1 MSTTFKTESGLTLQL
16 INLKGKMYLPV
27 QQRVL
32 WFRHE
37 KPTWTIESEL
47 VTYNDKMCLAKAT
60 IKDEA
65 GKIVSN
71 DFKLETTSDF
81 KDHIEKSVTGAI
93 GRALALCGYGTQ
105 YAVELDE
112 GDDVCDGPVQTQ
124 PAAQKQKPANDFP
137 PFDDEPPFPGEEFSQ
152 SATPQEDQS
161 IRVLVKN
168 QTNIPT
174 GVYKLG
180 IPESVAKRLAESSDA
195 AKLNEVMGWVIPYG
209 KNKGM
214 KIGDMEPGKR
224 WSHAKWI
231 KENIADPKEAH
242 LKFMEFHNFLEKF
255 ENENK

>member
-1 MSTTFKTESGLTLQL
+1 MSTTFKTESGITLQL
-16 INLKGKMYLPV
+16 MNLKGKLYLPV

-47 VTYNDKMCLAKAT
+47 ITYNEKMCLAKAT
-60 IKDEA
+60 IKDES

-81 KDHIEKSVTGAI
+81 KDHIEKAVTGAI

-105 YAVELDE
+105 YAIELSE
-112 GDDVCDGPVQTQ
+112 GEDVCDGPVQPQ
-124 PAAQKQKPANDFP
+124 VFNQKQNQPPANDFP
-137 PFDDEPPFPGEEFSQ
+137 PFDDEPPFPGEEFTQ
-152 SATPQEDQS
+152 SAPPMD
-161 IRVLVKN
+161 
-168 QTNIPT
+168 IPNMAP
-174 GVYKLG
+174 GGSRLKV
-180 IPESVAKRLAESSDA
+180 PEVVAKRLAESPDSAKTQA
-195 AKLNEVMGWVIPYG
+195 ARNWVIPYG

-231 KENIADPKEAH
+231 KENVSEPKDSHNEFIKNHLLLEA
-242 LKFMEFHNFLEKF
+242 E
-255 ENENK
+255 ENSNKG